1 MKVTFGL
8 DATSRSYDN
17 AQKGE
22 PRDWEPRADLTAST
36 IPIPLVMSLSDQ
48 ITLLQIHK
56 RTYIS
61 LILQLKREIINAIPA
76 CRNKE
81 RNTQLSLRYN

>member
-22 PRDWEPRADLTAST
+22 PRDFKAHGDLTAPT
-36 IPIPLVMSLSDQ
+36 ILTFETSWTSLGLSK
-48 ITLLQIHK
+48 TLSETHAKPQ
-56 RTYIS
+56 
-61 LILQLKREIINAIPA
+61 NAMGP
-76 CRNKE
+76 
-81 RNTQLSLRYN
+81 